1 MLKTK
6 NSESVECVLSYLP
19 QGLSEEISR
28 ILGGRRDGAGAL
40 HEIRIRAEGRSS
52 LVFGC
57 ESVPLYYT
65 VKEGEAERVVG
76 ALCEGALYAYRDSLA
91 NGYLTIGDGIR
102 VGVCGY
108 ARYEEG
114 ALVGVSDI
122 RSLVFRLPAERCDVE
137 DEIYEAFRAS
147 RRGMLIYSPPG
158 IGKTTALRSLAAS
171 VGSGHNAR
179 RVCVVD
185 ERCEFR
191 DGDYVSCE
199 VDILKGYKRR
209 AGIEIATRTMSPEVI
224 MIDEIGGDD
233 AESIRGVLNCGIPIV
248 ATAHASS
255 LDEIKAK
262 PSLAPLL
269 DIGVF
274 DVFAGIF
281 RDGGIYSVKVD
292 ECE

>member
-6 NSESVECVLSYLP
+6 NAESVQYVLSYLP
-19 QGLSEEISR
+19 TGLSDEISR

-52 LVFGC
+52 LVFGSEC
-57 ESVPLYYT
+57 VPLYYT
-65 VKEGEAERVVG
+65 VKQNEAEVIVNL
-76 ALCEGALYAYRDSLA
+76 LCEGALYAYRDSFA
-91 NGYLTIGDGIR
+91 NGYMTVRGGIR

-108 ARYEEG
+108 ARYEGGE
-114 ALVGVSDI
+114 LVGVSDI
-122 RSLVFRLPAERCDVE
+122 RSLAFRIPSEVCE
-137 DEIYEAFRAS
+137 TEKEIYEAFLLS

-191 DGDYVSCE
+191 DGDYSSSE
-199 VDILKGYKRR
+199 VDILRGYKRR
-209 AGIEIATRTMSPEVI
+209 SGIEIATRTMSPEVI

-233 AESIRGVLNCGIPIV
+233 AESIRGVLKCGIPLV

-255 LDEIKAK
+255 LDEIRSK
-262 PSLAPLL
+262 PSLLPLL
-269 DIGVF
+269 NIGVF
-274 DVFAGIF
+274 DVFVGIV
-281 RDGGIYSVKVD
+281 REGGVYSVKVD
-292 ECE
+292 RCE